1 MPYKKVYKKAVA
13 FVVLLAV
20 MLTLSG
26 CAASLDMTNDEFL
39 SPPRARGEMYEIDK
53 VLKQSVKGKFTLRY
67 PTDGEYR
74 SAYVLTNLTGGET
87 TEFALAFYSVL
98 NTENIATMHLNLM
111 KKTGDNWISISD
123 ISVSAVGVEKVDII
137 DLNNDDIKEI
147 VVGWNIYGGVDKRV
161 MVYSLKGLSLI
172 PRIQEIYTEFMCC
185 ELKSDNQK
193 GLFILEHN
201 KTESTA
207 SAKYFTFDAS
217 GVRELGSCDLD
228 GSATS
233 FSKPILSK
241 LTSGKPAIFVDE
253 TVGSG
258 MQTEIIYFKGQKLL
272 SPLYQKTPQTVLPT
286 YRNEQISCMDIDGD
300 EVVEVPLRLSDDEFV
315 FNSTSPS
322 LNPITRWCTYN
333 GSEFKTSMYAAMN
346 YTDGY
351 FLEIPQKWLNIIT
364 ISRDAE
370 NRLRTI
376 YLWEDESET
385 VLGELVRIRTISD
398 VEWDK
403 ENNGFSEYAEIL
415 RSEGLVYA
423 AMFGNYYGPEKI
435 DKNELKKLFH
445 LLG

>member
-1 MPYKKVYKKAVA
+1 MTYKKAYKKA
-13 FVVLLAV
+13 ASFITILAV

-26 CAASLDMTNDEFL
+26 CAASLDMTTDDFL

-53 VLKQSVKGKFTLRY
+53 VLKQSVKEKFTLRY
-67 PTDGEYR
+67 PTEGEHR
-74 SAYVLTNLTGGET
+74 SAYILTNLTGGDT

-98 NTENIATMHLNLM
+98 NTENVATMHLNLM

-172 PRIQEIYTEFMCC
+172 PRIQEVYTEFMCC
-185 ELKSDNQK
+185 ELKSNNQK
-193 GLFILEHN
+193 GLFVLEHN
-201 KTESTA
+201 KTESIA
-207 SAKYFTFDAS
+207 SAKYFTFDAN
-217 GVRELGSCDLD
+217 GVRELGNCDLD

-241 LTSGKPAIFVDE
+241 LTNGKPAVFVDE

-258 MQTEIIYFKGQKLL
+258 MQTEIVYFKGQKLV

-286 YRNEQISCMDIDGD
+286 YRNEQIACMDIDGD
-300 EVVEVPLRLSDDEFV
+300 KLIEIPLRLSDDEFV
-315 FNSTSPS
+315 FNSASPS
-322 LNPITRWCTYN
+322 QNPIIRWSTYN
-333 GSEFKTSMYAAMN
+333 GVNFKTSMYAAMN

-351 FLEIPQKWLNIIT
+351 FLEIPEKWLNVIT

-376 YLWEDESET
+376 YLWDSESET

-403 ENNGFSEYAEIL
+403 ENNGLSEYTEIL